1 MLVISRK
8 ERERIV
14 ITGPCVI
21 TICEIR
27 RSTIRVGIEADRDA
41 DIRREPPDPEDNTN
55 PRRRRARAIKTN
67 PSF

>member
-14 ITGPCVI
+14 IKGPCTI

-41 DIRREPPDPEDNTN
+41 DIRREPPDPEESLK
-55 PRRRRARAIKTN
+55 PRRRHARAK
-67 PSF
+67 P